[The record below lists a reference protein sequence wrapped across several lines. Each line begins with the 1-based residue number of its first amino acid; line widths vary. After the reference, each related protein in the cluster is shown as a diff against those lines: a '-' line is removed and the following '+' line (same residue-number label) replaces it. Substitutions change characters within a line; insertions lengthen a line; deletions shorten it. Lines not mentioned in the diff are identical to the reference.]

1 MPSII
6 WKYCKKWWIVPPPDL
21 QQLCTVF
28 RKCSRLPLSL
38 NTAKLSSNEV
48 WYFYGNPK
56 DSWNIFNSSSCQ
68 MALDN
73 VIIEVQLISY
83 KSDRVQFAPKCCI
96 NIFWRY
102 IFLCSV
108 PPTISVLLDEKG
120 SEVETSVGPYNV
132 GGTLIL
138 TCDILGGEN
147 IKNLYSAKWY
157 NS

>member
-1 MPSII
+1 MLI
-6 WKYCKKWWIVPPPDL
+6 K
-21 QQLCTVF
+21 
-28 RKCSRLPLSL
+28 
-38 NTAKLSSNEV
+38 V
-48 WYFYGNPK
+48 WLMYY
-56 DSWNIFNSSSCQ
+56 S
-68 MALDN
+68 AH
-73 VIIEVQLISY
+73 

-147 IKNLYSAKWY
+147 IKICIELNYRLQVTYNLGHQLISLICNFRFRLWFLTTWPSYVQLVTRCSIHEMHLAKYLLFNW
-157 NS
+157 SGVICPLKE